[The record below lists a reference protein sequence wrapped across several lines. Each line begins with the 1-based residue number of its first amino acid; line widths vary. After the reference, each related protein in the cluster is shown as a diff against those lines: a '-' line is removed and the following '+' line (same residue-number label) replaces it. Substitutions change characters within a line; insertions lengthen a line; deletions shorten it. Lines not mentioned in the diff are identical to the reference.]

1 MKVSIVIPVYNEERG
16 IGATLERTLAAREG
30 MLALDG
36 IEAVEVIVV
45 NDGSTDATFTT
56 ISRFPEVIQVIH
68 PTNRG
73 YGAALLTGFQMA
85 CGDVLGFLD
94 ADGTYPPEAFL
105 NLLKTLAATEAD
117 MVVGSRMANPSSR
130 MPVLRVVGNRLY
142 ALLLSWLVRQSI
154 TDTSSGMR
162 VFRRAI
168 LPTLLPLP
176 AGLHFTPAM
185 STRAFHEGLKI
196 VEVPIPY
203 EDRVGRSKL
212 HVVRDGL
219 RFFLAILNIARLYDP
234 LKFFGVIGGSI
245 LLIAL
250 LLSLAPLAHY
260 WAVRRVEEDAL
271 YRLFTVMVLL
281 VAGVNVISFGAFSN
295 TVLSIISGKASTS
308 RSFWERLLLRGAVI
322 RHFDKIGASLILIAV
337 LVNHRTIYQYLTMR
351 KIYVHWSY
359 ILFGATTSL
368 IGMQL
373 MLCAFLIKALEE
385 LRKNL
390 DRALPPEK
398 LM

>member
-1 MKVSIVIPVYNEERG
+1 MKISIVIPVYNEERG
-16 IGATLERTLAAREG
+16 IGATLERILTAREG

-45 NDGSTDATFTT
+45 NDGSTDATSTA

-68 PTNRG
+68 STNQG
-73 YGAALLTGFQMA
+73 YGAALLTGFRMA
-85 CGDVLGFLD
+85 RGDVLGFLD
-94 ADGTYPPEAFL
+94 ADGTYPPEAFP
-105 NLLKTLAATEAD
+105 NLLKALAATGAD
-117 MVVGSRMANPSSR
+117 MVVGSRMAGPRSR

-162 VFRRAI
+162 IFRRAI
-168 LPTLLPLP
+168 LSTLLPLP

-219 RFFLAILNIARLYDP
+219 NFFLAILNITRLYDP

-245 LLIAL
+245 LLAAL
-250 LLSLAPLAHY
+250 LLSLAPLVHY

-295 TVLSIISGKASTS
+295 TVLSILSGKASTS

-322 RHFDKIGASLILIAV
+322 RHFDKIGASLILTAV

-390 DRALPPEK
+390 GRALPPEK

>member
-30 MLALDG
+30 ILALDE

-45 NDGSTDATFTT
+45 NDGSTDATATA
-56 ISRFPEVIQVIH
+56 ISRFPEVIQVVH
-68 PTNRG
+68 PTNQG
-73 YGAALLTGFQMA
+73 YGAALLTGFRMA

-94 ADGTYPPEAFL
+94 ADGTYPPQAFP
-105 NLLKTLAATEAD
+105 NLLKALVATGAD
-117 MVVGSRMANPSSR
+117 MVVGSRMASPNSQ
-130 MPVLRVVGNRLY
+130 MPVLRVIGNRLY
-142 ALLLSWLVRQSI
+142 ALLLSWLVRHPI

-185 STRAFHEGLKI
+185 STRAFHEGLKL

-203 EDRVGRSKL
+203 EDRLGRSKL

-219 RFFLAILNIARLYDP
+219 KFFFAILNITRLYDP
-234 LKFFGVIGGSI
+234 LKFFGVIGSSI

-250 LLSLAPLAHY
+250 LLSLAPLVHY

-295 TVLSIISGKASTS
+295 TVLSIISGKASIS
-308 RSFWERLLLRGAVI
+308 RSFWARLLLRGAVI
-322 RHFDKIGASLILIAV
+322 RHFDKIGAALILIAA

-373 MLCAFLIKALEE
+373 MLCAFLIKVLEE
-385 LRKNL
+385 LRRNL
-390 DRALPPEK
+390 GQVPPEDRFQ
-398 LM
+398 